1 MEESNQILKEQIEKI
16 PKILKNFVLST
27 GWKKQLEE
35 YLVSFRL
42 EEWQKTLIENEVF
55 IILMGFEDYNNLSKN
70 ISEQTELEEGVSN
83 QISEFI
89 IKNILE
95 PIAIEV
101 AKEETEEVIEKPS
114 NNIGNSFEQIILN
127 QAIAM
132 QPAQDASLDSA
143 SMADGSTIQSDEKRG
158 DNDEMRIE
166 TKNTLGNVPE
176 NLPIEEVQKDVHN
189 YSGVDPY
196 REPVE

>member
-1 MEESNQILKEQIEKI
+1 MEETNQILKEQIEKI

-70 ISEQTELEEGVSN
+70 ISEQTELEEGISN
-83 QISEFI
+83 QISKFI

-95 PIAIEV
+95 PIAVEV
-101 AKEETEEVIEKPS
+101 IKEQETEETTEKPS

-132 QPAQDASLDSA
+132 QPAVESSEQLVSS
-143 SMADGSTIQSDEKRG
+143 SQ
-158 DNDEMRIE
+158 
-166 TKNTLGNVPE
+166 VPE
-176 NLPIEEVQKDVHN
+176 NLPTEDFKPESSTPN
-189 YSGVDPY
+189 YSGNDPY